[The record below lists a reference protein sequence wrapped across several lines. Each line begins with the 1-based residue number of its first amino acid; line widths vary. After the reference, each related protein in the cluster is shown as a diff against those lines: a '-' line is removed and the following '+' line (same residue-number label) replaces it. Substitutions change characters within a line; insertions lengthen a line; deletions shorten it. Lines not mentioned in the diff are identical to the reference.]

1 MRQIGLVFC
10 DQWFFYKHQTG
21 GHSKLCYI
29 INTMDQ
35 GVLLTS
41 VVQTLVPRAI
51 LVRSKSPL
59 GDLKTKLRTTKKDS
73 WDYLSY
79 HAT

>member
-1 MRQIGLVFC
+1 MQRIGLAFC
-10 DQWFFYKHQTG
+10 DQWFFYKHQTDS
-21 GHSKLCYI
+21 HSKLYYI
-29 INTMDQ
+29 ISIET
-35 GVLLTS
+35 LLTS

-59 GDLKTKLRTTKKDS
+59 GDLKAKLRTTKKDNLGS
-73 WDYLSY
+73 LSY